1 MLIIQI
7 RNYDK
12 LIDRIFQKKI
22 CLKLFLYINLILFEK
37 NYNFQGKLLY
47 LSTRVKVIL
56 MAIKFVYH
64 DLIMI
69 LSMKVKEKSLS
80 SYLFKIRYGLFVCL
94 FCCFTSQ
101 VNSYGHCGM
110 VSSHNQTFSWAGL
123 NKRLT
128 SNSCTY
134 FRL

>member
-69 LSMKVKEKSLS
+69 LSMKVKEKS
-80 SYLFKIRYGLFVCL
+80 
-94 FCCFTSQ
+94 
-101 VNSYGHCGM
+101 
-110 VSSHNQTFSWAGL
+110 
-123 NKRLT
+123 
-128 SNSCTY
+128 
-134 FRL
+134 